1 MFKKVLKVIFKYKE
15 LFKLNKLKIKKFF
28 YFYSVLFI

>member
-1 MFKKVLKVIFKYKE
+1 MFKKVLKVVSEYKE
-15 LFKLNKLKIKKFF
+15 SFKLNKSKIKKFF